1 MMKGVMKL
9 KNKKILD
16 INNLLKNIKSIDKI
30 ELDNE
35 NFKFDIKFMFGEDMV
50 AYVNKNM
57 EFHREDGP
65 ARIIYY
71 KSSGKIKEESY
82 LINGEYHRD
91 DEPAIIKYRSDNT
104 ICEECYER
112 YNILHRTDGP
122 AYITYYPNGE
132 ISNSIYYLFGQKYN
146 FVDDFTFAVY
156 TASLKEI
163 EEDRLKLL
171 SQKWKRVFG
180 EKEKKKKIQIP
191 SMWKVYESNLYI
203 I

>member
-1 MMKGVMKL
+1 MKGVMKL

-71 KSSGKIKEESY
+71 KSTGKIKEESY

-91 DEPAIIKYRSDNT
+91 DEPAIIKYRSNNT

-112 YNILHRTDGP
+112 HNILHRTDGP

-171 SQKWKRVFG
+171 SQK
-180 EKEKKKKIQIP
+180 
-191 SMWKVYESNLYI
+191 
-203 I
+203 

>member
-1 MMKGVMKL
+1 M
-9 KNKKILD
+9 I
-16 INNLLKNIKSIDKI
+16 
-30 ELDNE
+30 
-35 NFKFDIKFMFGEDMV
+35 

-71 KSSGKIKEESY
+71 KSTGKIKEESY

-91 DEPAIIKYRSDNT
+91 DEPAIIKYRSNNT

-112 YNILHRTDGP
+112 HNILHRTDGP

-171 SQKWKRVFG
+171 SQK
-180 EKEKKKKIQIP
+180 
-191 SMWKVYESNLYI
+191 
-203 I
+203 